1 MRKRVITQLPRAASA
16 SSHAW
21 LDVESAAVVE
31 VTSEDGAYPIDSAL
45 AITRETWLV
54 SGEAGISD
62 DPGLSAS
69 AKDLFLMLHDVRR
82 CDQHHV
88 QSREQIRPCQ
98 REVLLIASPARAT
111 IQGNCRS

>member
-16 SSHAW
+16 SSQAW
-21 LDVESAAVVE
+21 LDVGSAAVVE

-62 DPGLSAS
+62 DPAYQQAQRICSSCFTTFADATSTTCKAVSRSAHAS
-69 AKDLFLMLHDVRR
+69 GKFVYRE
-82 CDQHHV
+82 
-88 QSREQIRPCQ
+88 SR
-98 REVLLIASPARAT
+98 
-111 IQGNCRS
+111 QGNHPR